1 MAPMNVFDTPSP
13 ALVVD
18 ASAFRRNVTT
28 MSAALPGRRLRPHVK
43 AFKSTALARE
53 LVAAGHDT
61 FCCATVREMEGMAA
75 AAVGSDLLLANE
87 VVGDS
92 ARRLGTLARA
102 VADHH
107 LITGAVDS
115 AATVEA
121 LAAAGVR
128 HVVVDVNVG
137 LPRCGCAPDEAGV
150 IADLARSAGL
160 EVRGVMGYE
169 GHLMRAPAGDKA
181 ARVEASM
188 RLLRAAHDDV
198 GGPLLTG
205 GGTGTYDCNP
215 WLNEIQAGSYC
226 LMDTEYVPHAPA
238 FDIALSIL
246 GTCIS
251 TNEQAAVIDVGLK
264 ALGMDHGNPTVEGAT
279 CLFVSDEH
287 TTIVREDGDPALPRV
302 GDRVR
307 VWPAHV
313 DPTVAYHE
321 RMYVADGESVID
333 VWPIDLRNW

>member
-1 MAPMNVFDTPSP
+1 MNVHDMPSP

-18 ASAFRRNVTT
+18 AAAFRRNVTT
-28 MSAALPGRRLRPHVK
+28 MSSVLPGRRLRPHVK
-43 AFKSTALARE
+43 AFKATALARE
-53 LVAAGHDT
+53 LVGAGHDT

-75 AAVGSDLLLANE
+75 AGVGTDLLLANE
-87 VVGDS
+87 VVGEG
-92 ARRLGTLARA
+92 ARRLGALARA
-102 VADHH
+102 VGDRR

-137 LPRCGCAPDEAGV
+137 LPRCGCDPEDAGA
-150 IADLARSAGL
+150 IARLARSAGL

-169 GHLMRAPAGDKA
+169 GHLMRAPGTDKA

-188 RLLRAAHDDV
+188 RLLLAAHDDV

-238 FDIALSIL
+238 FDMALSIL

-251 TNEQAAVIDVGLK
+251 VNSRAAVIDVGLK
-264 ALGMDHGNPTVEGAT
+264 ALGMDHGNPTIEGAT

-287 TTIVREDGDPALPRV
+287 TTIVPDQDGAPLPRV

>member
-1 MAPMNVFDTPSP
+1 MNVHDIPSP
-13 ALVVD
+13 ALVVE
-18 ASAFRRNVTT
+18 AAAFQRNVTT
-28 MSAALPGRRLRPHVK
+28 MGAVRPGRRLRPHVK

-53 LVAAGHDT
+53 LVGAGHDT

-75 AAVGSDLLLANE
+75 AAVGTDLLLANE
-87 VVGDS
+87 VVGDG
-92 ARRLGTLARA
+92 ARRLGALARA
-102 VADHH
+102 VGEQC

-121 LAAAGVR
+121 LAQAGVR
-128 HVVVDVNVG
+128 QVVVDVNVG
-137 LPRCGCAPDEAGV
+137 LPRCGCDPQDAGE
-150 IADLARSAGL
+150 IAELARSAGL

-169 GHLMRAPAGDKA
+169 GHLMRVPAVDKPA
-181 ARVEASM
+181 EVEASM
-188 RLLRAAHDDV
+188 RLLLAAHRDV

-215 WLNEIQAGSYC
+215 WLDEIQAGSYC
-226 LMDTEYVPHAPA
+226 LMDTEYVEHAPA
-238 FDIALSIL
+238 FEIALSIL

-251 TNEQAAVIDVGLK
+251 VSRRAAVIDVGLK
-264 ALGMDHGNPTVEGAT
+264 ALGMDHGNPTIDGAT

-287 TTIVREDGDPALPRV
+287 TTIVPIDDGPALPQV

-307 VWPAHV
+307 VWPAHI

-321 RMYVADGESVID
+321 RMYVVDGGSVID
-333 VWPIDLRNW
+333 VWPIDLRHW